1 MTTFTISKDSYTKD
15 MKHCVLPF
23 VSIHNNMKKTT
34 HYIKLQE
41 DEYLKKEDE
50 HEDEDEP
57 DTQFPMEDIDEYSED
72 TWWDTV
78 WNEMD
83 SDCEEK
89 LIWKFNQVN

>member
-15 MKHCVLPF
+15 MKYGVLPF
-23 VSIHNNMKKTT
+23 VSIDKNMKKTT

-41 DEYLKKEDE
+41 DEYLEKEDE
-50 HEDEDEP
+50 PEP
-57 DTQFPMEDIDEYSED
+57 ETQFPMEDIDEYLED